1 MKRNKYIC
9 GSFLFFLSLLSL
21 SSSCVSNLDGI
32 YESYQKSGMI
42 NQYNSTDIRQRH
54 LDSLN
59 ALRQENGLGKIAIS
73 NNLNSSAATHAR
85 DIYFQQRSW
94 NFGSDGSSPQK
105 RADVAGFEG
114 IVVGENVSE
123 TFEGEFLLL
132 QVWLEDPFPR
142 SVLLDPTAS
151 HVGLGWYQEAS
162 GKLWWVQVLGKSSG
176 IF

>member
-1 MKRNKYIC
+1 MKRNKFIS
-9 GSFLFFLSLLSL
+9 GSFLLFLTLISLN
-21 SSSCVSNLDGI
+21 SSCVANLDGI

-42 NQYNSTDIRQRH
+42 NQYNSADIRQRH

-59 ALRQENGLGKIAIS
+59 ALRQEKGLGKIVIS

-94 NFGSDGSSPQK
+94 NFGSEGSSPQE

-114 IVVGENVSE
+114 IIVGENVSE

-132 QVWLEDPFPR
+132 QVWLENAFPR

-176 IF
+176 IY

>member
-1 MKRNKYIC
+1 MKRNKFIS
-9 GSFLFFLSLLSL
+9 GSFLLFLTLLSL
-21 SSSCVSNLDGI
+21 NSSCVANLDGI

-42 NQYNSTDIRQRH
+42 NQYNSADIRQRH

-59 ALRQENGLGKIAIS
+59 ALRQEKGLGKIVIS

-94 NFGSDGSSPQK
+94 NFGSDGSSPQE

-114 IVVGENVSE
+114 IIVGENVSE

-132 QVWLEDPFPR
+132 QVWLENAFPR

-151 HVGLGWYQEAS
+151 HVGLGWYQETS
-162 GKLWWVQVLGKSSG
+162 GKLWWVQVLGKSFG
-176 IF
+176 IY

>member
-9 GSFLFFLSLLSL
+9 GSFLFFLSLLIL
-21 SSSCVSNLDGI
+21 NSSCVSNLDGI

-42 NQYNSTDIRQRH
+42 NRYNSTDIRQRH

-105 RADVAGFEG
+105 RADVAGFE
-114 IVVGENVSE
+114 
-123 TFEGEFLLL
+123 
-132 QVWLEDPFPR
+132 FPR

>member
-1 MKRNKYIC
+1 MKRNKFIS
-9 GSFLFFLSLLSL
+9 GSFLLFLTLLSL
-21 SSSCVSNLDGI
+21 NSSCVANLDGI

-42 NQYNSTDIRQRH
+42 NQYNSADIRQRH

-59 ALRQENGLGKIAIS
+59 ALRQEKGLGKIVIS

-94 NFGSDGSSPQK
+94 NFGSDGSSPQE

-114 IVVGENVSE
+114 IIVGENVSE

-132 QVWLEDPFPR
+132 QVWLENAFPR

-162 GKLWWVQVLGKSSG
+162 GKLWWVQVLGNSADIS
-176 IF
+176 

>member
-1 MKRNKYIC
+1 MKRNKYIY
-9 GSFLFFLSLLSL
+9 GSLFFFLSLLSL
-21 SSSCVSNLDGI
+21 NSSCVSNLDGI

-42 NQYNSTDIRQRH
+42 NRYNSTDIRQRH

-59 ALRQENGLGKIAIS
+59 ALRQENGLGKIVIS

-94 NFGSDGSSPQK
+94 NFGSDGSSPQE

-132 QVWLEDPFPR
+132 QVPR
-142 SVLLDPTAS
+142 SILLDPTAS

-176 IF
+176 IS